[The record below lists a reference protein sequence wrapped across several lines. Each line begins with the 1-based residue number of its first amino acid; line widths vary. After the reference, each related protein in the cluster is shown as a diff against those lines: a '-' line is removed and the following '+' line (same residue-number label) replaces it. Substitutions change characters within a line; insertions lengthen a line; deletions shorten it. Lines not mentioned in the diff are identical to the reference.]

1 MCQQFDRLQVRL
13 DRQDKML
20 EGLLLHSSGSGR
32 GDRFTDPLQSFS
44 QTSLTEK
51 GTLGSGEL
59 SPGRNKSL
67 PSSNQIT
74 SLDSL
79 LSTDA
84 LLPIEIGR
92 THSNTESNAVSSG
105 TLSPARTRRSRSEAK
120 SDTRERR
127 TRSASVAKLGTDMHV
142 TFLQKL
148 TRSSQFELLFGF
160 LIMCNAVWIGFEV
173 DYQARHPAL
182 VMPLLFFAVTHF
194 FSFAFLIELLARM
207 IAERTK
213 FFFARKDVAWNIFDL
228 LLVTSSMVDF
238 ALFFISQVT
247 DLHVD
252 NGPSNLQNLRLL
264 RVTRAMRLLRLLR
277 MARLLRL
284 VRALRVLVHSIIT
297 TLKSLIWAM
306 ILLTII
312 IYVFAI
318 MFTKAASDYLDEHK
332 GCYGVACEGNDG
344 DMWRLFG
351 TIPRS
356 MFTLYKSVS
365 SGADWEICTDNL
377 AYIDGVW
384 VAAFIVY
391 IAFVYF
397 AVLNVVTGVF
407 CQSAIE
413 SAQHDRELAI
423 ATLMENKEK
432 HTTNIKSQFGNL
444 FAKLDADESGTVSL
458 EEFQEHMDDS
468 SVAGFFIL
476 LDIDPSDAFAL
487 FKLLDD
493 DGSGQ
498 IDADE
503 FIDGCL
509 RLQGGARSIDLA
521 KVRHEHKTMLKK
533 LHDATL
539 AQQKRNDELL
549 FRQGRQ
555 LSNVAAKVDR
565 MMPISQT
572 SPGVLPSD
580 QISGGDQIS
589 SLTV

>member
-1 MCQQFDRLQVRL
+1 M
-13 DRQDKML
+13 
-20 EGLLLHSSGSGR
+20 G
-32 GDRFTDPLQSFS
+32 
-44 QTSLTEK
+44 
-51 GTLGSGEL
+51 
-59 SPGRNKSL
+59 
-67 PSSNQIT
+67 
-74 SLDSL
+74 
-79 LSTDA
+79 
-84 LLPIEIGR
+84 
-92 THSNTESNAVSSG
+92 
-105 TLSPARTRRSRSEAK
+105 
-120 SDTRERR
+120 
-127 TRSASVAKLGTDMHV
+127 
-142 TFLQKL
+142 
-148 TRSSQFELLFGF
+148 
-160 LIMCNAVWIGFEV
+160 
-173 DYQARHPAL
+173 
-182 VMPLLFFAVTHF
+182 
-194 FSFAFLIELLARM
+194 
-207 IAERTK
+207 
-213 FFFARKDVAWNIFDL
+213 
-228 LLVTSSMVDF
+228 
-238 ALFFISQVT
+238 
-247 DLHVD
+247 
-252 NGPSNLQNLRLL
+252 
-264 RVTRAMRLLRLLR
+264 
-277 MARLLRL
+277 
-284 VRALRVLVHSIIT
+284 VHSIIT

-318 MFTKAASDYLDEHK
+318 MFTKAASEYLEEKLRCH
-332 GCYGVACEGNDG
+332 GIACDGNGG

-356 MFTLYKSVS
+356 MLTLYKSVS

-432 HTTNIKSQFGNL
+432 HVTNIKSQFVNL
-444 FAKLDADESGTVSL
+444 FSKLDNDESGTVSL

-493 DGSGQ
+493 DGTGQ

-521 KVRHEHKTMLKK
+521 KVRHEHKAMMKK
-533 LHDATL
+533 LHDAHV
-539 AQQKRNDELL
+539 AQQKRNDEIML
-549 FRQGRQ
+549 RQGRQ
-555 LSNVAAKVDR
+555 LNNVADKVDR
-565 MMPISQT
+565 MVLHSATRLASSPYSQKR
-572 SPGVLPSD
+572 GDEQSD
-580 QISGGDQIS
+580 Y
-589 SLTV
+589 LTV